1 MKRTT
6 LFCIMV
12 VLTIAS
18 LLVGCAAPAAAP
30 AAPAAPA
37 ADEAAAPAGAATGK
51 LVYNSYQSDPAPKE
65 VDAAVVE
72 KFKAANPGV
81 EVTMSTTA
89 HEDFKQAIRAWLTSS
104 TPPDVMTWFA
114 GNRARFF
121 IDKGL
126 IMDISDVYQQE
137 GWDKAFPKGFVALSS
152 VDGKQYFVPTS
163 YYWWALYFNKKVLED
178 NNLTPPTNWDELL
191 NVCKV
196 LNEAGIIP
204 ISIGTKAP
212 WTAAAWF
219 DYLNMRINGPEFHI
233 NLMLGKEKYD
243 DARVKKV
250 FEYWKQLLDNN
261 CFTPD
266 AASYMWQ
273 DAVTPLVQDKA
284 GMYLM
289 GQFIMDSIP
298 DENKANFDFVRFPII
313 DPNVPIGE
321 DAPTDG
327 FFAAAKA
334 PNPEQAKAFL
344 AFLGSKEMQEY
355 VAKELNRVP
364 VSTEVDPSIF
374 KPETLQGIELLKGAD
389 YVAQF
394 YDRDTT
400 PEMAEKGMAAFQQ
413 FWSNP
418 DDIDNILAQLEKDRA
433 NDLLAG
439 TAVVF
444 CSVIGL
450 RAEYRPQSYPLVI
463 RKACTVRIVAGEK
476 LQT

>member
-1 MKRTT
+1 MKRIT
-6 LFCIMV
+6 LFSVLV
-12 VLTIAS
+12 VLALAS
-18 LLVGCAAPAAAP
+18 LLAGCAAPAAAP
-30 AAPAAPA
+30 AAPAAENA
-37 ADEAAAPAGAATGK
+37 ATAAPAGEAGGLTGK

-65 VDAAVVE
+65 VDAALV
-72 KFKAANPGV
+72 KQFQDANPGL
-81 EVTMSTTA
+81 EVVHSTVA
-89 HEDFKQAIRAWLTSS
+89 HEDFKQAIRTYLTSS

-126 IMDISDVYQQE
+126 IMDISDVWQKE
-137 GWDKAFPKGFVALSS
+137 GWTEDFPKGFMALSS

-163 YYWWALYFNKKVLED
+163 YYWWALYYNKEVLAKYGLE
-178 NNLTPPTNWDELL
+178 PPTTWDELL
-191 NVCKV
+191 NACSV
-196 LNEAGIIP
+196 LKENGITP

-243 DARVKKV
+243 DPRVKKV
-250 FEYWKQLLDNN
+250 FEYWAQLLNN
-261 CFTPD
+261 GCFTEN
-266 AASYMWQ
+266 AASYEWQ
-273 DAVTPLVQDKA
+273 AAVTPLVQGEA

-298 DENKANFDFVRFPII
+298 EENRANFDFVRFPII

-334 PNPEQAKAFL
+334 PNPEAAKAFL
-344 AFLGSKEMQEY
+344 AFLGSKESQEY
-355 VAKELNRVP
+355 VAKELKRVP
-364 VSTEVDPSIF
+364 VHTGVDPSIF
-374 KPETLQGIELLKGAD
+374 PPETLKGIELLKGAD

-413 FWSNP
+413 FWDNP
-418 DDIDNILAQLEKDRA
+418 GDIDNILAQLEKDRE
-433 NDLLAG
+433 LI
-439 TAVVF
+439 F
-444 CSVIGL
+444 S
-450 RAEYRPQSYPLVI
+450 EEQ
-463 RKACTVRIVAGEK
+463 
-476 LQT
+476 Q

>member
-1 MKRTT
+1 MQWIK
-6 LFCIMV
+6 LFS
-12 VLTIAS
+12 VLVLLALAS
-18 LLVGCAAPAAAP
+18 LIAGCAAPVAAPSAAP
-30 AAPAAPA
+30 AAETATT
-37 ADEAAAPAGAATGK
+37 EAAAGAAAGLTGN

-65 VDAAVVE
+65 VDAALV
-72 KFKAANPGV
+72 KQFQDANPGLK
-81 EVTMSTTA
+81 VTQSTVA
-89 HEDFKQAIRAWLTSS
+89 HEDFKQAIRTYLTSS

-126 IMDISDVYQQE
+126 IMDISDVWQKE
-137 GWDKAFPKGFVALSS
+137 GWDKDFPKGFMALSS

-163 YYWWALYFNKKVLED
+163 YYWWALYFNKAVLEKH
-178 NNLTPPTNWDELL
+178 NLQPPTTWDELL
-191 NVCKV
+191 NVCSV
-196 LNEAGIIP
+196 LNENGVTP

-219 DYLNMRINGPEFHI
+219 DYLNMRVNGPEFHI

-243 DARVKKV
+243 DPRVKKV
-250 FEYWKQLLDNN
+250 FEYWAQLLNN
-261 CFTPD
+261 GCFTKD
-266 AASYMWQ
+266 AASYAWQ
-273 DAVTPLVQDKA
+273 DAVTPLVKGEA

-298 DENKANFDFVRFPII
+298 EDQRANFDFVRFPII

-334 PNPEQAKAFL
+334 PDPEAAKAFL
-344 AFLGSKEMQEY
+344 AFLGSKEAQEY
-355 VAKELNRVP
+355 VAKELKRVP
-364 VSTEVDPSIF
+364 VSTSVDQSIF
-374 KPETLQGIELLKGAD
+374 PPETLKGIELLKGAD

-418 DDIDNILAQLEKDRA
+418 GDIDNILAQLEKDRE
-433 NDLLAG
+433 LI
-439 TAVVF
+439 F
-444 CSVIGL
+444 SQ
-450 RAEYRPQSYPLVI
+450 EQ
-463 RKACTVRIVAGEK
+463 
-476 LQT
+476 Q